1 MIRRVTMCVR
11 VCICICIYIRIRV
24 QYLVRLWESRD
35 LNMYMYRSVQLYLV
49 PIPYVPNSVY
59 MCLCLVSNKA
69 LGIEGPEYV
78 YV

>member
-1 MIRRVTMCVR
+1 MCVR
-11 VCICICIYIRIRV
+11 VCICICINIRIRV

-35 LNMYMYRSVQLYLV
+35 LNMYMYRCVQLYLV
-49 PIPYVPNSVY
+49 PIPHDPNSVY
-59 MCLCLVSNKA
+59 MCLCLLSSKT